1 MATKATSGRRP
12 TPARKAVSRPAT
24 KARPGTTETERPR
37 RTRARPVE
45 PAAEAPANVE
55 PAEVALCTPE
65 PLFAARVAPPTPEPP
80 RPTLRRAIFLDVE
93 NTSRPQHLARVIDH
107 LAVHRSD
114 CQTDLV
120 AVANWKVV
128 SQESARLLA
137 RAGAHLVHSAPST
150 GVRDWSDLRIAV
162 AAGIWLAAAR
172 PGDAVEIVSDDRA
185 FDAVGD
191 VAASLGVG
199 FRRLSHRGLVEDGV
213 IESAALEPR
222 PEPER
227 DSRARRRRGGRGG
240 RGRSRMPGPPVGQAR
255 PLESAALAGAPR
267 PARAPAAEPR
277 AVEPAVEPGRPAGP
291 AALPSPADAH
301 TAPHDEIVA
310 VVQGLVESSPSR
322 RISIDV
328 LANTLKSRGFRRPPG
343 SPRLLTRLRRIR
355 EIVVSPAG
363 AIMLADEAPGE
374 AGAGRPVDEARPR
387 EPVDAPAGAEPEA
400 LDGSGAEAAE
410 LPAGPAPAPPA
421 SRGSR
426 RRRRWRGGRRRP
438 AQSPAPA

>member
-1 MATKATSGRRP
+1 MATKATSGKRR

-24 KARPGTTETERPR
+24 KARPGTTPVERPR
-37 RTRARPVE
+37 RVRARPVE
-45 PAAEAPANVE
+45 PPAEAPVGVE
-55 PAEVALCTPE
+55 PAELAFSTPE
-65 PLFAARVAPPTPEPP
+65 PQFAARVAPPAPEPP

-93 NTSRPQHLARVIDH
+93 NTSRPQHLAGVIDH
-107 LAVHRSD
+107 LAVHRVD
-114 CQTDLV
+114 CQTELV

-162 AAGIWLAAAR
+162 SAGIWLATAR

-222 PEPER
+222 LEPER
-227 DSRARRRRGGRGG
+227 DSRGRRRRGGRGG
-240 RGRSRMPGPPVGQAR
+240 RGRSRMHGPPVGHAR
-255 PLESAALAGAPR
+255 PREAAAPGGAPR
-267 PARAPAAEPR
+267 PARPPSAEPR
-277 AVEPAVEPGRPAGP
+277 AVEARGPAGP
-291 AALPSPADAH
+291 PAPADAH
-301 TAPHDEIVA
+301 TAPHDEVVA
-310 VVQGLVESSPSR
+310 VVRGLVESSPTR

-355 EIVVSPAG
+355 EIVVSPSG

-374 AGAGRPVDEARPR
+374 AGRPVDEVRTR
-387 EPVDAPAGAEPEA
+387 EPVDAPLDAAPA
-400 LDGSGAEAAE
+400 PLDGSGTEEAES
-410 LPAGPAPAPPA
+410 PAGPPPAPQA